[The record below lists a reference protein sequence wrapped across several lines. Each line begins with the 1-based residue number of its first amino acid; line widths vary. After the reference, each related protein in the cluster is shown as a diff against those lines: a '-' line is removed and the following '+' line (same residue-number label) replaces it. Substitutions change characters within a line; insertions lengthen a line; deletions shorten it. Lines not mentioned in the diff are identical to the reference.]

1 MYNIKSKYIVNQN
14 DNGTLTIYDLENEQY
29 FEINEIGGI
38 IFNNINRDISNN
50 NTLSIT
56 FPHIHV
62 NIVVFIDTSYA
73 TVLFE
78 LINLILYY

>member
-38 IFNNINRDISNN
+38 IFNNINRDISDILIQIKEVYEDNESLEKDVSSFYKELL
-50 NTLSIT
+50 NTFFAI
-56 FPHIHV
+56 
-62 NIVVFIDTSYA
+62 
-73 TVLFE
+73 E
-78 LINLILYY
+78 